1 MFIKTIFYDAMLLN
15 LDILSVFVLS
25 TLYFHIFEKNCN
37 NFSYQRF
44 DQFVFGCNQS
54 WDFLEKFTHVRQ
66 KILQYKR

>member
-15 LDILSVFVLS
+15 YPVS

>member
-15 LDILSVFVLS
+15 LDNTVS